1 MLRENDGIIF
11 IDIDHYEL
19 FYLGALAD
27 EVFGYNNR
35 LDPLQALILSEK
47 LKMLDSNNK
56 STSNLDSKFETDERI
71 TLELLSTVDLDSKIT
86 QRSIAAKLGIALG
99 LTNTYLKRCAD
110 KGLVKIKQVPRNRYA
125 YFLTPRGFSEKA
137 RLTAEYFK
145 ASFHFFRKSKEDCEQ
160 IILNCPLQGHYK
172 IFLSDISELAEIFI
186 LSAIDSKIEIL
197 GIYDNRKKIYSGIKV
212 FRGFKDSPKH
222 DVVIL
227 TAIANSQNRYQEL
240 LTIYKKNEII
250 IPKTLNIKR

>member
-1 MLRENDGIIF
+1 MPLTDFNLIGI
-11 IDIDHYEL
+11 
-19 FYLGALAD
+19 
-27 EVFGYNNR
+27 
-35 LDPLQALILSEK
+35 
-47 LKMLDSNNK
+47 
-56 STSNLDSKFETDERI
+56 SKF
-71 TLELLSTVDLDSKIT
+71 
-86 QRSIAAKLGIALG
+86 
-99 LTNTYLKRCAD
+99 
-110 KGLVKIKQVPRNRYA
+110 QV
-125 YFLTPRGFSEKA
+125 EKA

-145 ASFHFFRKSKEDCEQ
+145 ASFHFFRKSKEDCEK

-172 IFLSDISELAEIFI
+172 ILLSDISELAEIFI